1 VGAALAAVATDGLT
15 CLAAYFIVARIP
27 RFEIDSVSMS
37 LREQLLQAGFG
48 KKLEAER
55 QAKEQERRAKEQQR
69 KEHEQQRKAKEQQR
83 IAQVQ
88 AAEAAKAARAQA
100 LQQRRQEEADRK
112 ERWTQIKHLIEQHR
126 LPKLETDDY
135 FNFVSRGKVR
145 RLSVDPSLRER
156 IISGEVIIVR
166 CEGKHD
172 VVPRDIGER
181 IREYDA
187 RAVIN
192 MQDSAGAAN
201 ESPSEDDPYK
211 DFVVPDD
218 LKW

>member
-1 VGAALAAVATDGLT
+1 M
-15 CLAAYFIVARIP
+15 
-27 RFEIDSVSMS
+27 SMS

-55 QAKEQERRAKEQQR
+55 QAKEQERRAQEQQR
-69 KEHEQQRKAKEQQR
+69 RAQEQQRKAKEQQR

-88 AAEAAKAARAQA
+88 AAQAAKAARAQA
-100 LQQRRQEEADRK
+100 QQQRRQEEADRK
-112 ERWTQIKHLIEQHR
+112 ERWMRIKQLIEQHR

-145 RLSVDPSLRER
+145 RLAVDTPLRER
-156 IISGEVIIVR
+156 IIGGEVIIVR

-181 IREYDA
+181 IRECDA

-192 MQDSAGAAN
+192 LQDTARDI
-201 ESPSEDDPYK
+201 PSEDDPYK